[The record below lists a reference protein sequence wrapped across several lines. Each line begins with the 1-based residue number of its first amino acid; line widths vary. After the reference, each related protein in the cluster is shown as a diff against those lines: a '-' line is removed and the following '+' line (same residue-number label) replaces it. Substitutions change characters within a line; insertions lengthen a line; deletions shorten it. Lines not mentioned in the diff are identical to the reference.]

1 MIRLID
7 LLKEVLSE
15 DVPDLK
21 DPNAAPIK
29 DGSNCKWDLSTSE
42 IKIFFDITPTSKMS
56 DLNSKWF
63 SLIGVTIN
71 KVAQIQHDVLT
82 PVNHVGFILSN
93 GDAIDADPKTGISI
107 RKLDDFETNPGH
119 YICVSVGGA
128 ESTLISKFNELKTA
142 AGEEGGYDNAGVA
155 RKIPI
160 LGTILKRLNLAKE
173 TDSKKF
179 FCSELVAN
187 LLVRCKIIEFEEL
200 KAVSVPPISTNN
212 ISKKTTGLDQFD
224 EIDPT
229 LDQFDEIDPT
239 QLYEMIKGKA
249 KTLPVVCDQ

>member
-7 LLKEVLSE
+7 LLKEVLSK

-93 GDAIDADPKTGISI
+93 GDAIDADPKTGMSI
-107 RKLDDFETNPGH
+107 KKLEDFKTNPGH

-128 ESTLISKFNELKTA
+128 ESILISKFNELKKV
-142 AGEEGGYDNAGVA
+142 AGEEGGYDKAGVI

-187 LLVRCKIIEFEEL
+187 LLVRCNIIKFEEL
-200 KAVSVPPISTNN
+200 KALSE
-212 ISKKTTGLDQFD
+212 KTTGLDQFD